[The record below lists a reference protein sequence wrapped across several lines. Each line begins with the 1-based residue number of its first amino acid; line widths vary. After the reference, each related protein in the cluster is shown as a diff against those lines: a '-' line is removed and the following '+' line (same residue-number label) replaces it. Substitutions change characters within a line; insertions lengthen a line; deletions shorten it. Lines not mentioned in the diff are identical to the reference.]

1 MLRFSTKM
9 ALYLPTT
16 FLNIVP
22 ILNHSEELILAFER
36 VQKYCISDIY
46 MVEKKIYIYIYV
58 YIFIYSVCEY
68 AAEVYTVEGY
78 VKQLKYF

>member
-46 MVEKKIYIYIYV
+46 MVENIYIYIYI
-58 YIFIYSVCEY
+58 YIYMYIYSY
-68 AAEVYTVEGY
+68 IVYVNM
-78 VKQLKYF
+78 Q

>member
-46 MVEKKIYIYIYV
+46 MVEKKKIYIYIYV
-58 YIFIYSVCEY
+58 YIYSY
-68 AAEVYTVEGY
+68 IVYVNM
-78 VKQLKYF
+78 Q

>member
-9 ALYLPTT
+9 ALHLPTT

-36 VQKYCISDIY
+36 VQNYCISDIY
-46 MVEKKIYIYIYV
+46 IVEKYIYIYV

-68 AAEVYTVEGY
+68 AVEVYTVEGY
-78 VKQLKYF
+78 VKQLKYL